1 MIKIKKKLSFHIH
14 VYFDAVCAEALY
26 LALLYLKEIDSRY
39 CNISVNLNSVPNNL
53 KDLSELDDNLSDID
67 N

>member
-1 MIKIKKKLSFHIH
+1 M
-14 VYFDAVCAEALY
+14 YFEAVCAEALY

-39 CNISVNLNSVPNNL
+39 CNISVNLNSVPNDL
-53 KDLSELDDNLSDID
+53 KDLPELDDNLSDVD